1 MKVKVVGKTLAI
13 VFGCA
18 IDGEACGLEVALV
31 HFLTGSLA
39 AAETDGVSEAA
50 ITSADAMIKVR
61 FIMAK

>member
-18 IDGEACGLEVALV
+18 IEGETCGLDVALV
-31 HFLTGSLA
+31 HFLTGSLV
-39 AAETDGVSEAA
+39 AAETAGVSDAA